1 MISQTLV
8 EIERSISSLSIEE
21 QLWLLERIACRVREK
36 TYIANKLANAKYLEA
51 EIAEMANDPDIQVE
65 IAAINQEFIVAEMDG
80 LECDRNSAR
89 MVWSLSLIFIFAID
103 VIL

>member
-1 MISQTLV
+1 MGKKQEETKMISQTLV

-21 QLWLLERIACRVREK
+21 QLWLLERITCRVREK

-65 IAAINQEFIVAEMDG
+65 IATINQEFIVAEMDG
-80 LECDRNSAR
+80 LEA
-89 MVWSLSLIFIFAID
+89 L
-103 VIL
+103 

>member
-36 TYIANKLANAKYLEA
+36 TYTANKLANAKYMEA
-51 EIAEMANDPDIQVE
+51 EIAEMANDPDIQLE

-80 LECDRNSAR
+80 LEG
-89 MVWSLSLIFIFAID
+89 L
-103 VIL
+103 

>member
-36 TYIANKLANAKYLEA
+36 THIANKLANAKYLEA

-80 LECDRNSAR
+80 LEA
-89 MVWSLSLIFIFAID
+89 L
-103 VIL
+103 